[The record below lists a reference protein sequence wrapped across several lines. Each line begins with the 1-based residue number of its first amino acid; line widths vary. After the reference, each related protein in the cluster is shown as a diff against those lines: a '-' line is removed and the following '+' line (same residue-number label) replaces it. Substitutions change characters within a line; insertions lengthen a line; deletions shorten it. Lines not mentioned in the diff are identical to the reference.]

1 MARDRGCGTCW
12 EMCGAACSYDGT
24 ADYRTPES
32 AETERPT
39 WGSALRGE
47 RRVQYYESTG
57 KWCSCGSDCAGC
69 GGCKGSCSG
78 CGDSCGGCGGAC
90 GGSCSGTCSN
100 GCSYTCTGDCKGYC
114 KGTCND
120 GCLGSC
126 STACSGECSH
136 LCNIGC
142 QSNAAL
148 EAYQHLTKYSN
159 SSTKEFTY
167 DEHLIEDKIVLDWL
181 DAIDMHHLF
190 KMIQEEG
197 RRRVLKKTGYFS
209 GNDEHEP
216 TEAQTLTRAEE
227 ALIGIRDEK
236 GRLVEVKVGDL
247 VDDDYHIK
255 RLVNMY
261 ADNTGKSL
269 SLSVGGTSVSEGKL
283 VQKSIG
289 TKLIESALARYKEK
303 IPVHTTSEGTG
314 KQTIEDGK

>member
-1 MARDRGCGTCW
+1 MACNCGGCSKTATGATNVDTSVTPSSPAKDTCSGCWAQCGGGCSGSSAQVSTGDKSGYDDRYGSGDCW
-12 EMCGAACSYDGT
+12 CGA
-24 ADYRTPES
+24 
-32 AETERPT
+32 
-39 WGSALRGE
+39 
-47 RRVQYYESTG
+47 
-57 KWCSCGSDCAGC
+57 DCAGC
-69 GGCKGSCSG
+69 GGCSGDCSGCSGECSGCSGDCGSSCSG
-78 CGDSCGGCGGAC
+78 A
-90 GGSCSGTCSN
+90 CSN
-100 GCSYTCTGDCKGYC
+100 GCSSCAGDCKGYC

-148 EAYQHLTKYSN
+148 EAYQHLIKYLN

-216 TEAQTLTRAEE
+216 TEAQTLTKDEE

-236 GRLVEVKVGDL
+236 GYL
-247 VDDDYHIK
+247 VDDDHHIK

-269 SLSVGGTSVSEGKL
+269 SLSTGGTSVSEGKL

-289 TKLIESALARYKEK
+289 TQLIESALARYQEK
-303 IPVHTTSEGTG
+303 IAVRTISEDAG
-314 KQTIEDGK
+314 KQTLEDGK